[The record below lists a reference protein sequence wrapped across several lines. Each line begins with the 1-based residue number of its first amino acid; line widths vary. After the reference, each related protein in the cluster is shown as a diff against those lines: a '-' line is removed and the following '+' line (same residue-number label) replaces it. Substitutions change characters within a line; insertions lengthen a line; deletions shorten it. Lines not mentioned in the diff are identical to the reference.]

1 MKGIEQRTH
10 FSVTYED
17 DDKIER
23 LENKLF
29 NLCVGYEEAPIYLK
43 GYPRLIKRL
52 NEGSGKK
59 FMDTK
64 FKKKQSVF
72 PHPRAKWED
81 YIISGLNETKIK
93 IRNLLNEKED
103 VFSYVDLK
111 MVDKQTQQP
120 NRVWRFQ
127 TTLISND
134 GFLPLEEVGDRE
146 KTKKIAARYNAR
158 LKELFRIDERVYR
171 NRAKKEGG
179 YRLRIQTRKA
189 FQSPT

>member
-1 MKGIEQRTH
+1 MKNHVDQKTHEKIRRLMRGIEQRTH

-93 IRNLLNEKED
+93 IRNLLGIL
-103 VFSYVDLK
+103 V
-111 MVDKQTQQP
+111 T
-120 NRVWRFQ
+120 
-127 TTLISND
+127 
-134 GFLPLEEVGDRE
+134 
-146 KTKKIAARYNAR
+146 
-158 LKELFRIDERVYR
+158 R
-171 NRAKKEGG
+171 NFG
-179 YRLRIQTRKA
+179 
-189 FQSPT
+189 

>member
-17 DDKIER
+17 DDKIEK

-52 NEGSGKK
+52 NEGLTKK

-72 PHPRAKWED
+72 PYPRAKWED
-81 YIISGLNETKIK
+81 YIILGLNETKIK
-93 IRNLLNEKED
+93 VRNLLNKRED

-120 NRVWRFQ
+120 NRVWQFQ
-127 TTLISND
+127 MALISND
-134 GFLPLEEVGDRE
+134 GFLPLEGIGDQE
-146 KTKKIAARYNAR
+146 KTKKIAARYNSR
-158 LKELFRIDERVYR
+158 LKELFRINERIYR
-171 NRAKKEGG
+171 NHSEKEGG
-179 YRLRIQTRKA
+179 YRLRIQTQKA
-189 FQSPT
+189 YKPPA